1 MPTMNVGEK
10 VVFSSYEINCTL
22 YPPLFFFL
30 FYLFLVKGMTISKEI
45 IIHMQAYF
53 HQFLDKQEYNF
64 FILKKKPSNNCP
76 PLITSPNY
84 GKCCGCIT
92 TI

>member
-1 MPTMNVGEK
+1 MPTMNVEEK

-64 FILKKKPSNNCP
+64 FIKKKKKP
-76 PLITSPNY
+76 L
-84 GKCCGCIT
+84 
-92 TI
+92 TIVHHSSLHQIMVNVVVV